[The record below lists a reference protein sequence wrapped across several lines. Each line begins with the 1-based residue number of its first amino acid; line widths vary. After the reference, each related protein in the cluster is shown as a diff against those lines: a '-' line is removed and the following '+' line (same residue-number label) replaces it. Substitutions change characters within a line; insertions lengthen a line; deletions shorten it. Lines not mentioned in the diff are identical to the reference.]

1 MTPTTKSDDA
11 RGQAGKVGTT
21 EYIQTELCFTATDSV
36 KPPIVTG
43 QCAQVLELI
52 RKHQPILSFELT
64 STRVIPEA
72 AARVHD
78 LRAMGFNVLTTI
90 HSSVIFRGVERRN
103 VASYSLGTPE
113 WPAPGFNAGA

>member
-1 MTPTTKSDDA
+1 MRPTTKSDDA

-21 EYIQTELCFTATDSV
+21 EYMQPELCSTATASV
-36 KPPIVTG
+36 KPPEVTG
-43 QCAQVLELI
+43 QTAQVLNLI
-52 RKHQPILSFELT
+52 RRHQPILSLT
-64 STRVIPEA
+64 MTADNAIPEA